1 MKPVFKCVI
10 THDIKKTTVKTL
22 LELICYLRHF
32 EGVHRLTM
40 GSIYPFEEDI
50 FSGKNTIVR
59 VVNSDY
65 DEQKFIKAEEELLAK
80 DIDCTTSNIEENLI
94 AAGATIFS
102 LDSDELPLIEVFNI
116 LIHEK
121 SNFDMSIAVPMIHMK
136 YKEKSLE
143 IDNKEFKFKKF
154 LDQENIFYE
163 TTSDIE
169 IRLREIP
176 KYTMPKIPLSSKW
189 VDWPKTKTIFKTN
202 NTTTQVFGDMKL
214 AVYKFERIVEE

>member
-1 MKPVFKCVI
+1 MNNKR
-10 THDIKKTTVKTL
+10 
-22 LELICYLRHF
+22 EA
-32 EGVHRLTM
+32 
-40 GSIYPFEEDI
+40 EENQPKID
-50 FSGKNTIVR
+50 FL
-59 VVNSDY
+59 
-65 DEQKFIKAEEELLAK
+65 KAEEK
-80 DIDCTTSNIEENLI
+80 RNGDW
-94 AAGATIFS
+94 
-102 LDSDELPLIEVFNI
+102 
-116 LIHEK
+116 
-121 SNFDMSIAVPMIHMK
+121 
-136 YKEKSLE
+136 KSLE

-176 KYTMPKIPLSSKW
+176 KYTIPKIPLSSKW